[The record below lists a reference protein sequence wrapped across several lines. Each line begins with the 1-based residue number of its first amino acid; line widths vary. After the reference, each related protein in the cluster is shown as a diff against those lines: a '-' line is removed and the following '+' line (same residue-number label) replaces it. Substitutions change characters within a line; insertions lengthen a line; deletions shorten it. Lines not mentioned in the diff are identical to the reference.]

1 MTVSTAAQMAPRLLV
16 FAAWVAMV
24 ACSSP
29 ATSASAG
36 HDAAAGDAAAADA
49 APTDTA
55 SADTASADTATAAGP
70 TWLDSLNVCWTDMGC
85 PRAFVISHGGDWT
98 VGQGRPYDSKAAF
111 ERAFQLGA
119 DGIKTDFLVTK
130 DKVAVVAHSSPILA
144 WESAACQGKKI
155 EEMTVDEVTAC
166 PLFDSPTTTQTY
178 QRVADVIEWARGKGT
193 LMLTVKNSAE
203 FGSAIDLIL
212 AHKAQDFVHIETHM
226 GDLPIIKKAANWDKV
241 RYTVQV
247 GSLQEVEALLGEK
260 PVLFCEMDPS
270 YPELDAAGM
279 AQLIQTKLHPAGMR
293 AFVSSQKLPS
303 VDQHKAL
310 WNSGFDVI
318 MTYNLAAAMEAR
330 KAVNQA
336 RGLTSP

>member
-1 MTVSTAAQMAPRLLV
+1 MNAVYQQLARGISTFVVLAAAL
-16 FAAWVAMV
+16 

-29 ATSASAG
+29 AATPASTS
-36 HDAAAGDAAAADA
+36 DVAAAD
-49 APTDTA
+49 TST
-55 SADTASADTATAAGP
+55 ADTAKSDAADTLAGP

-98 VGQGRPYDSKAAF
+98 LGKGRPYDSKAAF

-144 WESAACQGKKI
+144 WESAVCQGKKI
-155 EEMTVDEVTAC
+155 EEMTADEVTAC

-178 QRVADVIEWARGKGT
+178 QRVDEVIEWARGKGT

-203 FGSAIDLIL
+203 FGSAIELIL
-212 AHKAQDFVHIETHM
+212 ARKAQDFVHIETHM
-226 GDLPIIKKAANWDKV
+226 GDLALIKKLPNWDKV

-270 YPELDAAGM
+270 YPELDAAGLG
-279 AQLIQTKLHPAGMR
+279 QLIATKVHPAGMR

-303 VDQHKAL
+303 VEQHKAL
-310 WNSGFDVI
+310 WNGGFDVI

-330 KAVNQA
+330 KAVNEA
-336 RGLTSP
+336 RGITPP